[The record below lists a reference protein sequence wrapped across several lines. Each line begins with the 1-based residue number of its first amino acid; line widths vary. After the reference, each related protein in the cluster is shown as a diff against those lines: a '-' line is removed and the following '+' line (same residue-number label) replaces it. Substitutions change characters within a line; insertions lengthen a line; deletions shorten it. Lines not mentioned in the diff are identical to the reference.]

1 MFVISVEDED
11 SLIVD
16 LNNDGSLIVEFQ
28 KQDQDSRIADI
39 NNNNDFLIADLQNQD
54 KKILVSLLSTTLILC
69 VIICLL
75 MLLYFDFTQPL

>member
-16 LNNDGSLIVEFQ
+16 LNNNGSLIVEFQ